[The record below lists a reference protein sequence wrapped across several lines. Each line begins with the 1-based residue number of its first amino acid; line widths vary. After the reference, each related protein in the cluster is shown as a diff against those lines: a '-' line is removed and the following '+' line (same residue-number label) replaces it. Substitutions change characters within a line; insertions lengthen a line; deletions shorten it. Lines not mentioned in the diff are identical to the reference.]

1 MASLNMHGP
10 YPLTNEEIN
19 KRITKKSAG
28 NYAYGYT
35 KDGIFYVKYVGR
47 ADSDLNDR
55 IKHGVGQYKEFK
67 FSYAIDAKAAFEEE
81 CRNYHDFGGSD
92 NLDNDTHPDK
102 PDNTE
107 YECPYC
113 K

>member
-1 MASLNMHGP
+1 MASLNMQGP
-10 YPLTNEEIN
+10 YSLTNEEIN

-28 NYAYGYT
+28 NYAYGYI

-47 ADSDLNDR
+47 ADSDLNER
-55 IKHGVGQYKEFK
+55 IKHGVGQYEEFK
-67 FSYAIDAKAAFEEE
+67 FSYAINAKAAFEEE

-92 NLDNDTHPDK
+92 KLDNDIHPDK
-102 PDNTE
+102 PDNTD

-113 K
+113 L